1 MRCFKILLLVS
12 LIPLVLR
19 GVSLLGNVI
28 PAPSPR
34 AQPSSSSPRTNA
46 AATVP
51 SPLSSAS
58 SRVGVGVGRGRAQ
71 LPAAVAQRRFGGDGG
86 DGFFRDDKRFSPTG
100 SNPLHNL

>member
-34 AQPSSSSPRTNA
+34 GQPSSSSPRTNG

-58 SRVGVGVGRGRAQ
+58 SRVGVGRGRAQ
-71 LPAAVAQRRFGGDGG
+71 LPAAAVAQRRFGGDGG
-86 DGFFRDDKRFSPTG
+86 GGGFFRDDKRFSPTG